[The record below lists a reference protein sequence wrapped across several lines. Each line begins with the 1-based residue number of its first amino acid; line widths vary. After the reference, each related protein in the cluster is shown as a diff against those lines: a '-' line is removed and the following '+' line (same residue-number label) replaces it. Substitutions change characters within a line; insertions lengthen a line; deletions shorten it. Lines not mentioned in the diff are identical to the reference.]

1 MLLTID
7 LVAARDGA
15 APRLHSAPVWPMTA
29 ASIFSD
35 FWNDQILANQKQ
47 GLFLVLVGFILSF
60 AFIRM
65 STRLMR
71 SPKVPWW
78 PGSVVS
84 DSGVHLHHLVFG
96 IVTMMVSG
104 ALEFAALGDSPLTEI
119 CAFAFGVGAGL
130 TIDEFA
136 LWVYL
141 DDVYWA
147 EEGRSS
153 IDAMVIAA
161 AGMMLVLLGFSPF
174 SFDTSSVEQ
183 TIGSILGAVFVFVLV
198 AICFAKQRVLHGTVG
213 FFLFPIAIYGA
224 STARQA
230 RLRLGAAAL
239 RRAAPGQAG
248 RRRSPLPARPPHRA
262 LQERLPRPGRRQ
274 AERGR
279 RRGQRRGAGG
289 DPRGGG
295 GTAPPGRTGDAP
307 ETAELKLP
315 ARLHSSTGI
324 A

>member
-1 MLLTID
+1 MI
-7 LVAARDGA
+7 
-15 APRLHSAPVWPMTA
+15 A

-35 FWNDQILANQKQ
+35 FWNNQIVANQKQ

-96 IVTMMVSG
+96 IVTMMVAG
-104 ALEFAALGDSPLTEI
+104 ALEFAALGESPLTEI

-183 TIGSILGAVFVFVLV
+183 TVGSILGAAFVFAFV
-198 AICFAKQRVLHGTVG
+198 AICFAKQRVLHGSIG

-224 STARQA
+224 W
-230 RLRLGAAAL
+230 RLGKPGSAWARRRYGERSPGKQAAAEARFRPDRRTERFKNAFRDLVGGKPSEGVAAARDEALAATREAADEL
-239 RRAAPGQAG
+239 R
-248 RRRSPLPARPPHRA
+248 H
-262 LQERLPRPGRRQ
+262 Q
-274 AERGR
+274 AERVTH
-279 RRGQRRGAGG
+279 
-289 DPRGGG
+289 P
-295 GTAPPGRTGDAP
+295 APGKRQD
-307 ETAELKLP
+307 
-315 ARLHSSTGI
+315 
-324 A
+324 

>member
-1 MLLTID
+1 
-7 LVAARDGA
+7 
-15 APRLHSAPVWPMTA
+15 MTA

-35 FWNDQILANQKQ
+35 FWNDQILANEKQ
-47 GLFLVLVGFILSF
+47 AMFLVLVGFILSF

-84 DSGVHLHHLVFG
+84 DGGVHLHHLVFG
-96 IVTMMVSG
+96 IVTMMISG
-104 ALEFAALGDSPLTEI
+104 ALGLAALGDSPLTEI

-174 SFDTSSVEQ
+174 SFDTSSIERTV
-183 TIGSILGAVFVFVLV
+183 SSFVGAGIIFALV
-198 AICFAKQRVLHGTVG
+198 AICFAKQRVLHGTIG

-224 STARQA
+224 W
-230 RLRLGAAAL
+230 RLGKPGSAWARRRYGERNLDKQASAEARFPPDRRTDRLKNAFRDLVGGKPSEGVAAAKDEAVAATREAAEEL
-239 RRAAPGQAG
+239 R
-248 RRRSPLPARPPHRA
+248 H
-262 LQERLPRPGRRQ
+262 Q
-274 AERGR
+274 AERV
-279 RRGQRRGAGG
+279 
-289 DPRGGG
+289 
-295 GTAPPGRTGDAP
+295 THPGSGKRPG
-307 ETAELKLP
+307 
-315 ARLHSSTGI
+315 
-324 A
+324 